1 MEIEIYLSLQLQ
13 ILKAFFL
20 FEVQVG
26 WISLSK
32 TKITPHI
39 EKKFTFGKN
48 SLNCIISV
56 TS

>member
-1 MEIEIYLSLQLQ
+1 MKIYLSLQLQ

>member
-1 MEIEIYLSLQLQ
+1 MEIENLFKLQLQ

-20 FEVQVG
+20 FKVQVG
-26 WISLSK
+26 LISLSK

>member
-1 MEIEIYLSLQLQ
+1 MEIENLFITSTANP
-13 ILKAFFL
+13 KAFFL
-20 FEVQVG
+20 FKVQVG
-26 WISLSK
+26 WISLSE